1 MLMRDV
7 NIRNKD
13 FISLLDRLSASVNN
27 LWDNHYDLLQEIKEY
42 HLEHCDPEY
51 HRKKLLAGGITDQ
64 DPYDQAP
71 HWDILPFD
79 WREQG
84 NLYDP
89 CGEEYL
95 SYMKVLWAEKGH
107 ADKSTCGF
115 PNKEP
120 FAPRN
125 AMLKMPHIWQHPAIV
140 EMNEVSHEISYNY
153 LGGFSI
159 ALTAFYLPGGFI
171 PWHHNANAP
180 GYNLLL
186 HYSQTG
192 EGWFYTEHDG
202 KIVEY
207 KDKPREWIARAGVFK
222 QGVPFTENRR
232 SETYEMAKDVNDLSW
247 HAAKTECNRFT
258 LSTIINNR
266 DMWENLIAEI
276 EEE

>member
-7 NIRNKD
+7 NLRNKD
-13 FISLLDRLSASVNN
+13 FINLLDELAASVNN
-27 LWDNHYDLLQEIKEY
+27 IWDNHYDLLQDSYNY
-42 HLEHCDPEY
+42 HLEHCDPEF
-51 HRKKLLAGGITDQ
+51 HKKKLKDAGDNKT
-64 DPYDQAP
+64 DPYNQAP

-89 CGEEYL
+89 CGKEYL
-95 SYMKVLWAEKGH
+95 DYMKTLWHQKG
-107 ADKSTCGF
+107 ADHITTCGF

-120 FAPRN
+120 FAARN
-125 AMLKMPHIWQHPAIV
+125 AMLKIPHVWNHPAIV
-140 EMNEVSHEISYNY
+140 EMNKISHEISYNY

-171 PWHHNANAP
+171 PWHNNANAP
-180 GYNLLL
+180 GYNFLL

-192 EGWFYTEHDG
+192 DGWFYTEEDG

-207 KDKPREWIARAGVFK
+207 KDKAKQWVGRAGVFK
-222 QGVPFTENRR
+222 QGRPFDENRR
-232 SETYEMAKDVNDLSW
+232 SETYVMAKDVDDLSW
-247 HAAKTECNRFT
+247 HSAKTECNRFT